1 MTSFSSEKFN
11 FSLDHTR
18 QRVSGVFVYVRLFSF
33 FLFVCV
39 CASTCES
46 VCEGLLSVLSL
57 KHSSLNMRALKN
69 ISLLRFLLSLSL
81 LYHLL
86 LSLFLH
92 SSFLH
97 LFQISAHTV
106 LPDWASIVLYVQLL
120 LTLHWRKNL
129 YKEEIKKLFCSSS
142 VWQLLSLSLSL
153 FLSLSL
159 SLSSSGSDAPGSRV
173 DLVLKGFNF

>member
-57 KHSSLNMRALKN
+57 KHSSLNMRALK
-69 ISLLRFLLSLSL
+69 IFLSFVFFCLC
-81 LYHLL
+81 
-86 LSLFLH
+86 LFFTIFY
-92 SSFLH
+92 FL
-97 LFQISAHTV
+97 FFFT
-106 LPDWASIVLYVQLL
+106 
-120 LTLHWRKNL
+120 R
-129 YKEEIKKLFCSSS
+129 LFCISFKYPHT
-142 VWQLLSLSLSL
+142 L
-153 FLSLSL
+153 FYRIE
-159 SLSSSGSDAPGSRV
+159 PP
-173 DLVLKGFNF
+173 